1 VALIM
6 ERSFKAEIDKLLL
19 GNGEVFNGEAIV
31 TRLNVKKDRSNDA
44 G

>member
-1 VALIM
+1 M

-31 TRLNVKKDRSNDA
+31 AVTKAALERDERSVE
-44 G
+44 